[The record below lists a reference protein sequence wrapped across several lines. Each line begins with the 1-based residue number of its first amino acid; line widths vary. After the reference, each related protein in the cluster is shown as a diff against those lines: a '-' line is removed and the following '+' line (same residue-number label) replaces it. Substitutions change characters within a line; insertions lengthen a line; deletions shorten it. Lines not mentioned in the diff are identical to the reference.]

1 MAFKEARMGRYFR
14 MNGNM
19 NRRELLRKMKIGRN
33 LDTFGRNFAKQK
45 GKIMNRLTT
54 GIDVTNLPKEEQEI
68 IKAIGERI
76 DYYGK
81 KYLQDIFTD
90 TKMEKEP
97 K

>member
-14 MNGNM
+14 MSGSM
-19 NRRELLRKMKIGRN
+19 NRRELLRKMKMGRN
-33 LDTFGRNFAKQK
+33 LETFGKNFAKQK
-45 GKIMNRLTT
+45 EKIINRLTT
-54 GIDVTNLPKEEQEI
+54 GIDVSNLPKEEQEI
-68 IKAIGERI
+68 IKAIKERI

-81 KYLQDIFTD
+81 KYLQDIFTG